1 MILVELSSKKEVH
14 IMESQNNKS
23 KFVIIN
29 EKNNIL
35 NSKKNIK
42 SWIIK
47 ITKFKYIIRFWKSK
61 FK

>member
-35 NSKKNIK
+35 NSEKKIIK

-47 ITKFKYIIRFWKSK
+47 TTKFIYYQIL
-61 FK
+61 

>member
-1 MILVELSSKKEVH
+1 MKI
-14 IMESQNNKS
+14 INDNKS

-42 SWIIK
+42 S
-47 ITKFKYIIRFWKSK
+47 
-61 FK
+61 

>member
-42 SWIIK
+42 S
-47 ITKFKYIIRFWKSK
+47 
-61 FK
+61 

>member
-1 MILVELSSKKEVH
+1 MILVGVKNYLQKKKVH
-14 IMESQNNKS
+14 IVEPQNNKS

-42 SWIIK
+42 S
-47 ITKFKYIIRFWKSK
+47 
-61 FK
+61 